1 MWDYLLYGGKV
12 ITENEV
18 LPRGYVAICEG
29 RIVSLGENWNEVKAK
44 NCLDV
49 SGFIVSP
56 GFIDMHTHGIF
67 DVDFVEGDVERIAS
81 GLSHYLSFGVTKV
94 VASTISRPLP
104 ETVEQIQRLRQVK
117 ESNYGRILHG
127 VHLEG
132 PWLSPRCRGGH
143 PLQYLRVPS
152 KEDVAFVLGEVGDVL
167 VTVTFA
173 PELPNA
179 VWLAETLTYRGII
192 PVIGHTE
199 ASYEEA
205 ERVIRAGARHV
216 THMYDGTLGYREN
229 PQEALVML
237 PGVETAVLFYDTVS
251 VELIGC
257 PVHVPPP
264 FFKFIHKVKPKGKKV
279 LVTDSLVGTGM
290 PEGTVLTYRDGRKVR
305 VAENVIRMIDEDPAI
320 DGNLTGSGVT
330 MNVALRRLKEYTGI
344 PLEEAIA
351 WGAINPASV
360 LGIDKE
366 VGSIAVGK
374 QADLVV
380 IDENFE
386 AQYTFLAGDLVFRKS

>member
-1 MWDYLLYGGKV
+1 MWDCLLYGGRV
-12 ITENEV
+12 ITENGV
-18 LPRGYVAICEG
+18 LPRGYVAIHEG
-29 RIVSLGENWNEVKAK
+29 HIVSLGEDWSTVEAK
-44 NCLDV
+44 DRLDV

-67 DVDFVEGDVERIAS
+67 DLDFVEGDTESIAS
-81 GLSHYLSFGVTKV
+81 GLSHYLSFGVTRV

-104 ETVEQIQRLRQVK
+104 EIVEQIRRLRQVK
-117 ESNYGRILHG
+117 ESRYGRVLHG

-143 PLQYLRVPS
+143 PLRYLRVPS

-179 VWLAETLTYRGII
+179 VWLTETLACREII

-199 ASYEEA
+199 ASYEQA
-205 ERVIRAGARHV
+205 EQVIRAGARHV
-216 THMYDGTLGYREN
+216 THMYDGILGYREN
-229 PQEALVML
+229 PNEALVML

-251 VELIGC
+251 IELIGC

-264 FFKFIHKVKPKGKKV
+264 FFGFIHKVKPRGKKV
-279 LVTDSLVGTGM
+279 LVTDSLVGAGM
-290 PEGTVLTYRDGRKVR
+290 PEGTILTYRDGRKVR
-305 VAENVIRMIDEDPAI
+305 VAQNVIRMIDDDPAI

-330 MNVALRRLKEYTGI
+330 MNVALRRLKEFAGI
-344 PLEEAIA
+344 PLEEAVA
-351 WGAINPASV
+351 WGTINPASV

-366 VGSIAVGK
+366 VGSITVGK

-380 IDENFE
+380 IDDDFHV
-386 AQYTFLAGDLVFRKS
+386 QYTFLAGNLVFRKS